1 MADSDN
7 FLTDQIIRS
16 ATSREKPY
24 TIRDGRGLFL
34 LVHPNGSKYF
44 QLRVTVAGVRKLVQ
58 IGVYPKISIQEAR
71 KLARAKVES
80 LEKDAEEKSNSNA
93 QNAFV
98 NYPKAPDDTDTESQ
112 TLSSDDISVN
122 QTANEIIQDMDQ
134 ATTKEALS
142 TQNSQD
148 MFIPIKQ
155 EYPQENQYKTDSYK
169 EKELNEPVNLLY
181 HHNDGELSHQ
191 QPSIQHII
199 DEAVL
204 VKNQVLTQSNSEI
217 GEISNTDEDILERS
231 MLSTPKKVPEVN
243 LTYEQIVYRPN
254 QRHEILGFFGKL
266 NRLVVQKIQ
275 LLRNQFIKAFHF
287 VRNQPTKFNVKTT
300 KVYSRINQ
308 LSHSAKVFF
317 ASKFQSISRLKQ
329 YIFVV
334 FNLKFISK
342 LKKQLHLTIQQIK
355 SLFGIKFNVVLN
367 HINSFKNNILRVLL
381 KLNFKFD
388 FKFSRGTFLFQLK
401 RFSSLIQSLLIKLL
415 NHVIRGITYIENPII
430 FGIKSVQLKWT
441 AKVSAIK
448 YYFKVSRDLN
458 MQANH
463 GLSRYRMNHAL
474 EFRGNY
480 VMTCLIIILVAI
492 TK

>member
-16 ATSREKPY
+16 ATSREKTY

-98 NYPKAPDDTDTESQ
+98 SYPIAPDDTDTKSQ

-122 QTANEIIQDMDQ
+122 QTSNEIIQDMDQ
-134 ATTKEALS
+134 ATIKEALS
-142 TQNSQD
+142 AQNSQD
-148 MFIPIKQ
+148 LFIPIGQ
-155 EYPQENQYKTDSYK
+155 EEPQENHYKTDSYK
-169 EKELNEPVNLLY
+169 EKEANESVNPLY
-181 HHNDGELSHQ
+181 PHTDGELSQ
-191 QPSIQHII
+191 QQSSIHHIF

-204 VKNQVLTQSNSEI
+204 ETNQALTQSNSEL
-217 GEISNTDEDILERS
+217 GEISNTDDDILELS
-231 MLSTPKKVPEVN
+231 TLSTPKKVPEVN

-254 QRHEILGFFGKL
+254 QRYEILGFFGKL
-266 NRLVVQKIQ
+266 KRLVIQKIQ
-275 LLRNQFIKAFHF
+275 LLRSQLIKAFHF
-287 VRNQPTKFNVKTT
+287 VRNQPTKFIVKTT

-308 LSHSAKVFF
+308 FSHSAKVFF
-317 ASKFQSISRLKQ
+317 ASKSQSISRLKQ
-329 YIFVV
+329 YIIVV
-334 FNLKFISK
+334 FNLKFINM
-342 LKKQLHLTIQQIK
+342 LKKQLHLIFQQTK
-355 SLFGIKFNVVLN
+355 RFFGIKFNVVF
-367 HINSFKNNILRVLL
+367 NSIKALKNNKLRELL
-381 KLNFKFD
+381 KFNFKLNLG
-388 FKFSRGTFLFQLK
+388 SFLFQLK
-401 RFSSLIQSLLIKLL
+401 RFLSLIQPLLMKIL
-415 NHVIRGITYIENPII
+415 NHFIRGITYIENPII
-430 FGIKSVQLKWT
+430 LGIKAVQLKWA

-448 YYFKVSRDLN
+448 HYFKVSRDLN

-480 VMTCLIIILVAI
+480 VMTCLVIILVAI